1 MFGFLVAT
9 LVQLKNLISGFL
21 FLGFWSRLMNMI
33 LGFLFLGF
41 WSKLM
46 NMILASWVY
55 FLGFWSRSVYGGLGL
70 QANFF
75 FFLLGHRLAHEVA
88 WAGQDLRSGFGY
100 EKTRPKPGPFPF
112 LMVWVSYVFDTSYM
126 YISTLLNGLGL
137 TPYKR
142 VDIQFFMHVIPLPI
156 QRLLL

>member
-1 MFGFLVAT
+1 MFVFGFLVAT
-9 LVQLKNLISGFL
+9 LVQLKNLILGFL

-55 FLGFWSRSVYGGLGL
+55 FLGFWSRSVCGGLGL

-75 FFLLGHRLAHEVA
+75 FFFIGPQIGPWSGMD
-88 WAGQDLRSGFGY
+88 WAGPAER
-100 EKTRPKPGPFPF
+100 
-112 LMVWVSYVFDTSYM
+112 VWVWKNSAQTWPISIPNGVGIVCIR
-126 YISTLLNGLGL
+126 YI
-137 TPYKR
+137 
-142 VDIQFFMHVIPLPI
+142 IHVYIYSLKWVGTHPI
-156 QRLLL
+156 